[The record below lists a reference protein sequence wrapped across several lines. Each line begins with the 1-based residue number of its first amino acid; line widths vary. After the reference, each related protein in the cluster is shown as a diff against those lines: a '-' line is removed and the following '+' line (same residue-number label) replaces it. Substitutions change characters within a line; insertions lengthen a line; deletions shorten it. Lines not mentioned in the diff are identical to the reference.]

1 MRPAWGQK
9 FTKYFLVPQRYILGI
24 MASLAILNAY
34 TMRVSLSIA
43 ITEMVVHEN
52 FTVKRNNSDDC
63 DLYDQHIRHFVED
76 RDILYDWDEYT
87 QGVILS
93 SFFWGYLISH
103 VPGGV
108 LSQQFGGKNVM
119 GTGLLISAILTLIFP
134 WLIQRSRGTI
144 GIVIVARV
152 VMGMGQGVLYPAIN
166 AILGQWVP
174 ARERAGIASVTYAG
188 AHLGTV
194 FTNVVSGFLI
204 STTKDWA
211 SVFYLFGCLG
221 LVWNFLWML
230 LCYSYPDLH
239 PCMTDK
245 EREFLLEELGERVD
259 SDTKTIPWRDILT
272 SMPVWSLIVG
282 QWGHDW
288 GWYVVSTDLPKYMHS
303 VLRFNIAENGLWSSL
318 PFLIM
323 GFMTIAFGHSSD
335 WLINRKFLTVTAA
348 RKTFSL
354 IGHMGPAVF
363 MISASYSGCNRTLV
377 VALFTLSLAVMS
389 FHYTGMK
396 LNALDL
402 SPNYSGTL
410 MGLVNGFGV
419 FAGMLAPYIIGILT
433 PEQTLQEWRIIFWLT
448 FVIFTVTMSA
458 FLIFGSGEVQSW
470 NAPKLEHIS

>member
-1 MRPAWGQK
+1 
-9 FTKYFLVPQRYILGI
+9 
-24 MASLAILNAY
+24 
-34 TMRVSLSIA
+34 
-43 ITEMVVHEN
+43 
-52 FTVKRNNSDDC
+52 
-63 DLYDQHIRHFVED
+63 
-76 RDILYDWDEYT
+76 LYDWDEYT

-245 EREFLLEELGERVD
+245 EREFLLEELGE
-259 SDTKTIPWRDILT
+259 
-272 SMPVWSLIVG
+272 
-282 QWGHDW
+282 
-288 GWYVVSTDLPKYMHS
+288 VVSPTS
-303 VLRFNIAENGLWSSL
+303 AITSQFFRGTRRFRHEDHTLEGYSHIHAGVE
-318 PFLIM
+318 P
-323 GFMTIAFGHSSD
+323 H
-335 WLINRKFLTVTAA
+335 R
-348 RKTFSL
+348 RP
-354 IGHMGPAVF
+354 MGPRLGVVRREHRPPKVHALGVE
-363 MISASYSGCNRTLV
+363 IQHCRKRTLV
-377 VALFTLSLAVMS
+377 VPSVFDNGVHDHSFRTLFRLAHQQKVS
-389 FHYTGMK
+389 DGHSREKNLF
-396 LNALDL
+396 
-402 SPNYSGTL
+402 PN
-410 MGLVNGFGV
+410 
-419 FAGMLAPYIIGILT
+419 
-433 PEQTLQEWRIIFWLT
+433 R
-448 FVIFTVTMSA
+448 
-458 FLIFGSGEVQSW
+458 
-470 NAPKLEHIS
+470 